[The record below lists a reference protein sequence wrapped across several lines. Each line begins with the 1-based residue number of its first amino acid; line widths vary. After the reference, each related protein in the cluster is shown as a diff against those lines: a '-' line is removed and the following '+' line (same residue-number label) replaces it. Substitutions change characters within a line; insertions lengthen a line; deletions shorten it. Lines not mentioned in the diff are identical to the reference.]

1 MTRAEFL
8 SELDRRLSPLPKK
21 QSYDYLVYYAE
32 MMTDRMEDGMT
43 EEEAVESMERV
54 DVIARRILGEVYT
67 TPQPAKKNTEGKWL
81 GITALSICAVA
92 VVAVCALVGLSLPF
106 AGSVMVRSDT
116 VVVEQETTAALPD
129 DFDEPIVNVDE
140 NCTLFDTYGIHTL
153 DIAWANGSVV
163 FEVWD
168 EDEIGIF
175 EYGSQ
180 TMQWTKADGTLKIEY
195 MDEDTDSLS
204 ICLPS
209 AFAQRKL
216 EEIRI
221 GVESADVMLYGVNAT
236 SLQATTVSGYLDI
249 NGYFDTATIS
259 TISGGVTLS
268 GSINDVI
275 FDSVSGA
282 VLFDFDSTLR
292 SLRAESISGYMT
304 ITIPEDLGFDLQFSG
319 VSSTLYSGWL
329 DIAAEKEFQTSYGD
343 GEADLYLTSTCGEVF
358 LEQG

>member
-67 TPQPAKKNTEGKWL
+67 TPTPAKKNSEGKWL
-81 GITALSICAVA
+81 GIAALSICAVA
-92 VVAVCALVGLSLPF
+92 VVSVCALIGLSLPF
-106 AGSVMVRSDT
+106 GGSVMVRSDT
-116 VVVEQETTAALPD
+116 VVVEQETTALPD
-129 DFDEPIVNVDE
+129 NFDEPIVNVDE

-153 DIAWANGSVV
+153 DVAWANGYVI
-163 FEVWD
+163 FEIWD
-168 EDEIGIF
+168 EDKIGVF
-175 EYGSQ
+175 EYGSRNV
-180 TMQWTKADGTLKIEY
+180 QWTKTDDTLKIEY
-195 MDEDTDSLS
+195 TDEDTDHLS

-221 GVESADVMLYGVNAT
+221 GVNSADVMLYGINAT
-236 SLQATTVSGYLDI
+236 TLHASTVSGYLDI
-249 NGYFDTATIS
+249 NGCFDTATIS

-268 GSINDVI
+268 GSINDVT
-275 FDSVSGA
+275 FDAVSGA

-292 SLRAESISGYMT
+292 SLRAESISGNMT
-304 ITIPEDLGFDLQFSG
+304 IIIPEDLGFDLQFSG
-319 VSSTLYSGWL
+319 VSGTLYSGWL

-358 LEQG
+358 LELS

>member
-67 TPQPAKKNTEGKWL
+67 TPKPVKKSTEGKWL

-92 VVAVCALVGLSLPF
+92 VVSVCALIGLSFPF

-116 VVVEQETTAALPD
+116 VVVEQETAVD
-129 DFDEPIVNVDE
+129 YSDEPIVNVDE
-140 NCTLFDTYGIHTL
+140 NCTMFDTYGIHTL
-153 DIAWANGSVV
+153 DVAWANGSVV

-168 EDEIGIF
+168 EDEIGVF
-175 EYGSQ
+175 EYGSSS
-180 TMQWTKADGTLKIEY
+180 MQWTKADGTLKIEY
-195 MDEDTDSLS
+195 TDEDTDSLS

-216 EEIRI
+216 EELRI
-221 GVESADVMLYGVNAT
+221 GVESADVMLYDVNA
-236 SLQATTVSGYLDI
+236 SFLHASTVSGYLDI
-249 NGYFDTATIS
+249 NGCFDTAVIS
-259 TISGGVTLS
+259 TISGGVTLI
-268 GSINDVI
+268 GSMNDVQ

-292 SLRAESISGYMT
+292 SLRAESISGNMT
-304 ITIPEDLGFDLQFSG
+304 ITIPVDLGFDLQFSG

-329 DIAAEKEFQTSYGD
+329 DICAEGEFTTSYGD
-343 GEADLYLTSTCGEVF
+343 GTADLYLTSTSGEVF
-358 LEQG
+358 LEQY

>member
-8 SELDRRLSPLPKK
+8 AELDRRLSPLPKK

-67 TPQPAKKNTEGKWL
+67 TPKPVKKSSEGEWL
-81 GITALSICAVA
+81 SITALSICAVA
-92 VVAVCALVGLSLPF
+92 VVAVCGLVGLSFPF
-106 AGSVMVRSDT
+106 AGST
-116 VVVEQETTAALPD
+116 VVQPGIVEVEQEAVVD
-129 DFDEPIVNVDE
+129 YSDEPMVNVDG
-140 NCTLFDTYGIHTL
+140 NCTMFDTYGINRL
-153 DIAWANGSVV
+153 DVAWANGSVV

-168 EDEIGIF
+168 EDKIGVF
-175 EYGSQ
+175 EYGSSS
-180 TMQWTKADGTLKIEY
+180 MQWTKADGTLTIESV
-195 MDEDTDSLS
+195 DEDTDYMS

-216 EEIRI
+216 EELRI
-221 GVESADVMLYGVNAT
+221 GVESADVMLYDVNA
-236 SLQATTVSGYLDI
+236 SLLHASTVSGYLDI
-249 NGYFDTATIS
+249 NGCFDTAVIS

-268 GSINDVI
+268 GSINDVT

-292 SLRAESISGYMT
+292 SLRAESVSGIMT

-319 VSSTLYSGWL
+319 VSATLYSGWL
-329 DIAAEKEFQTSYGD
+329 DITAGKEFQTSYGD
-343 GEADLYLTSTCGEVF
+343 GEAALYLTSTCGEVF
-358 LEQG
+358 LELS